1 MDKVAILTD
10 SSCDIDEKTAEDLGI
25 YVLRMPLTIGDKEY
39 IEGVD
44 IDLKGIKDKLLS
56 GEMVH
61 TAQVQLGAL
70 IKMYNTLLEKYDQIL
85 HIPLSS
91 GLSGTYETALMTSK
105 TFDNKIAVVDAK
117 AVCYPIVKLC
127 LDAKKLIKEGKDAFA
142 IKAMI
147 EAMTPTMDAVII
159 PEDLNYLKRGGRV
172 TPSAAALANLLKIT
186 PILYLRDDG
195 VIDIYDKVRTMK
207 KAIKKGI
214 DKVTAVADPSKYYW
228 MVIAD
233 GVDELAE
240 STLKELEEIT
250 KEKVERHKFG
260 AVILSHT
267 GPGVLAFGKIKKLHE

>member
-10 SSCDIDEKTAEDLGI
+10 SSCDIDDKTAEDLGI

-207 KAIKKGI
+207 KAIQKGI
-214 DKVTAVADPSKYYW
+214 DKVTAVTDPSEYYW

-250 KEKVERHKFG
+250 KEKVERHEFG